1 MNKRFFFLTLAAA
14 ICSTMSLNAQEVRDT
29 VIITDQ
35 YDYVGQWPEGEGAY
49 YSYDNGMILGNF
61 NKAVPDGKCI
71 VYLPGG
77 ERYVG
82 YYQKGHRSGRGE
94 LYNEESGT
102 IHVGEF
108 LDGQMHGIDTVYR
121 SDGSVLVGEFRK
133 GKLRKTI
140 IEYKKPPFNI
150 AVRRPSFP
158 QMMLSDQQERF
169 LYDLRMYWETGG
181 DMEAGSLVKPKFLGG
196 DLDDF
201 THWVNSQVG
210 IVTTPS
216 GATLTGTVIVQFTVS
231 KEGLVTD
238 VHAMHGEEHLLNVAA
253 EEIVK
258 KSPKWEPGEY
268 NGEKRGIRMTI
279 SVEFR

>member
-1 MNKRFFFLTLAAA
+1 MKTRFFFLTLAAA
-14 ICSTMSLNAQEVRDT
+14 MCSVMSLDAQEVRDT
-29 VIITDQ
+29 VIITDL
-35 YDYVGQWPEGEGAY
+35 YDYVGQWPQGEGSY
-49 YSYDNGMILGNF
+49 YSYDNGLIIGNF
-61 NKAVPDGKCI
+61 SRAVPDGKCI

-77 ERYVG
+77 ERYIG
-82 YYQKGHRSGRGE
+82 SYQRGHRTGYGE

-102 IHVGEF
+102 IHVGDF
-108 LDGQMHGIDTVYR
+108 IDGQMHGVDTVYR

-140 IEYKKPPFNI
+140 IEYKNPPFNI

-181 DMEAGSLVKPKFLGG
+181 DMEPGTLVKPKFLGG

-201 THWVNSQVG
+201 AHWVNSQVS

-216 GATLTGTVIVQFTVS
+216 GETLSGTVVVQFTVT
-231 KEGLVTD
+231 KDGNVTD
-238 VHAMHGEEHLLNVAA
+238 VHALHGVEHLLNVAA

-268 NGEKRGIRMTI
+268 NGEKRGIRMTV
-279 SVEFR
+279 SVEF

>member
-1 MNKRFFFLTLAAA
+1 MNTRLLFLTLAFAV
-14 ICSTMSLNAQEVRDT
+14 CSTMSLDAQEVRDT
-29 VIITDQ
+29 VIITDA
-35 YDYVGQWPEGEGAY
+35 YDYVGQWPDGEGAY
-49 YSYDNGMILGNF
+49 YSYNNGLILGNF
-61 NKAVPDGKCI
+61 SKAVPDGKCI

-82 YYQKGHRSGRGE
+82 HYHKGHRTGYGE

-102 IHVGEF
+102 ICVGNF
-108 LDGQMHGIDTVYR
+108 SDGQMHGVDTIFR
-121 SDGSVLVGEFRK
+121 SDKSVLVGEFRK
-133 GKLRKTI
+133 GKLRRTI

-158 QMMLSDQQERF
+158 DMMLSEQQERF

-181 DMEAGSLVKPKFLGG
+181 DMESGTLVKPKFLGG
-196 DLDDF
+196 DIYDF

-210 IVTTPS
+210 IVTTQS

-231 KEGLVTD
+231 KEGVVTD
-238 VHAMHGEEHLLNVAA
+238 VHAMHGDEHLLNVAA
-253 EEIVK
+253 EDIVK

>member
-1 MNKRFFFLTLAAA
+1 
-14 ICSTMSLNAQEVRDT
+14 MSLDAQEVRDT
-29 VIITDQ
+29 VIITDA
-35 YDYVGQWPEGEGAY
+35 YDYVGQWPDGEGAY
-49 YSYDNGMILGNF
+49 YSYANGMILGNF
-61 NKAVPDGKCI
+61 SKAVPDGKCV

-82 YYQKGHRSGRGE
+82 TYQKGHRTGYGE
-94 LYNEESGT
+94 LYDEGAG
-102 IHVGEF
+102 IIYVGDF
-108 LDGQMHGIDTVYR
+108 SDGQMHGVDTVYR

-133 GKLRKTI
+133 GKLRKTL
-140 IEYKKPPFNI
+140 IEYRKPPFNV

-158 QMMLSDQQERF
+158 EMMLSEQQERF

-181 DMEAGSLVKPKFLGG
+181 DMEGGTLVKPKFLGG

-201 THWVNSQVG
+201 AYWVNSQAG

-231 KEGLVTD
+231 KEGVVTD

-253 EEIVK
+253 EDIVK

-279 SVEFR
+279 SVDFR

>member
-1 MNKRFFFLTLAAA
+1 MKTKSCMLMSVAVFLS
-14 ICSTMSLNAQEVRDT
+14 IQMSLYAQEVRDT
-29 VIITDQ
+29 VIITDA
-35 YDYVGQWPEGEGAY
+35 YDYVGQWPDGEGSY
-49 YSYDNGMILGNF
+49 YSYDNGLILGNF
-61 NKAVPDGKCI
+61 SKAVPDGKCI

-82 YYQKGHRSGRGE
+82 TYQKGHRTGYGE

-102 IHVGEF
+102 IYVGDF
-108 LDGQMHGIDTVYR
+108 ADGQMHGVDTVYR

-150 AVRRPSFP
+150 AVRRPAFP
-158 QMMLSDQQERF
+158 DMMLSSQQERF

-181 DMEAGSLVKPKFLGG
+181 DMEGGSLVKPKFLGG

-201 THWVNSQVG
+201 AHWVNSQVG

-231 KEGLVTD
+231 KEGVVTD
-238 VHAMHGEEHLLNVAA
+238 VHAMHGDEHLLNVAA
-253 EEIVK
+253 EDIVK

-279 SVEFR
+279 PVEF

>member
-1 MNKRFFFLTLAAA
+1 MTLAAV
-14 ICSTMSLNAQEVRDT
+14 ICSAVSLNAQEVRDT
-29 VIITDQ
+29 VIITDA
-35 YDYVGQWPEGEGAY
+35 YDYVGQWPVGEGSY

-61 NKAVPDGKCI
+61 SKAVPDGKCI

-82 YYQKGHRSGRGE
+82 TYQKGHRTGYGE

-102 IHVGEF
+102 IYVGDF
-108 LDGQMHGIDTVYR
+108 TDGQMHGVDTVYR
-121 SDGSVLVGEFRK
+121 SDGSVLVGEFKK
-133 GKLRKTI
+133 GKLRKTV
-140 IEYKKPPFNI
+140 IEYKKPPFSI

-158 QMMLSDQQERF
+158 DMMLSEQQERF

-181 DMEAGSLVKPKFLGG
+181 DMEPGTLVKPKFLGG

-201 THWVNSQVG
+201 AYWVNSQVG

-216 GATLTGTVIVQFTVS
+216 GATLTGNVIVQFTVT
-231 KEGLVTD
+231 KEGNVTN

-253 EEIVK
+253 EDIVK

-268 NGEKRGIRMTI
+268 NGEKRGIRMTV